1 MKHLFTF
8 FSKKDKKLLLTI
20 LFVRLIQTLGDF
32 VQPLMLLVIFE
43 IINPSTTPI
52 AELNPF
58 MQAIVGM
65 SRHFVNMFNGDQTAS
80 LSIVFV
86 IMTTGA
92 LFTLASGAISNVLT
106 AKIGMGFGYN
116 IRDKYYNK
124 VQSLSASDI
133 DKFSISSLTTRM
145 TTDIT
150 MIQNVFIRSLSIIP
164 RAIALFVGSI
174 VFAFFI
180 NPIYGAYFLGALIL
194 LILIL
199 WILFKIMIPS
209 FSNLQSSLDSANE
222 KMRENL
228 LGVRIVKSN
237 NLQKLEIK
245 YFNKVNDKLTKYGIQ
260 SSIAALS
267 FSPFVLIIVNLVIV
281 IILLA
286 SPPGY
291 PINDEIASLTNLA
304 ALTAAGLMLLSSIV
318 GEIGWSQATIK
329 RVNEV
334 FFTKPSIQESENP
347 INIDSNFDIVFE
359 NVNFKYNNSEEWILN
374 DINLKIKNKSSLGII
389 GHSGCGKTSL
399 INLITR
405 LYDIDSGKLLI
416 DNNDIKDLSLTSLR
430 DNISVTPQKSV
441 LFSGTIRSNIYY
453 GKNEP
458 TDVEL
463 ERALES
469 SCVNEVLASKKE
481 GLDEVVEQRGENF
494 SGGQKQRISI
504 ARSLIKEPKVLIFD
518 DSTSALDMLTEKNVQ
533 KMINKNYENA
543 TKIFIAQRIT
553 ALKNLD
559 NIVVMENGKII
570 NQGTHKHLLKN
581 CEYYYD
587 IALNQLGEEEI
598 KNDIK

>member
-32 VQPLMLLVIFE
+32 VQPLMLLVIFD
-43 IINPSTTPI
+43 IINPNL
-52 AELNPF
+52 ANDLNPF
-58 MQAIVGM
+58 MQFIVTM
-65 SRHFVNMFNGDQTAS
+65 SQHFRAMFNGNQMAS

-86 IMTTGA
+86 IMATGA
-92 LFTLASGAISNVLT
+92 LFTLISGAVSNVLT
-106 AKIGMGFGYN
+106 ARIGMGFGYN
-116 IRDKYYNK
+116 IRDRYYNK

-145 TTDIT
+145 TADIT

-174 VFAFFI
+174 IFAFFI
-180 NPIYGAYFLGALIL
+180 NPIYGTYFLGALFL
-194 LILIL
+194 LIIIL
-199 WILFKIMIPS
+199 GILFKIMIPT
-209 FSNLQSSLDSANE
+209 FYNLQSSLDSANE

-245 YFNKVNDKLTKYGIQ
+245 YFNKVNDKLTKYGIS
-260 SSIAALS
+260 SSIASLS
-267 FSPFVLIIVNLVIV
+267 FSPFVLILINLVIV
-281 IILLA
+281 LIIA
-286 SPPGY
+286 TNPPGTV
-291 PINDEIASLTNLA
+291 NDEIASLTNLA

-318 GEIGWSQATIK
+318 GEIGWSQATIR

-334 FFTKPSIQESENP
+334 FFTNPSIQESENP
-347 INIDSNFDIVFE
+347 INIDTNFDIVFE

-389 GHSGCGKTSL
+389 GHSGSGKTSL

-416 DNNDIKDLSLTSLR
+416 NDNDIKDLSLKSLR
-430 DNISVTPQKSV
+430 DNISITPQKSV

-453 GKNEP
+453 GKDDP
-458 TDVEL
+458 TEEEL
-463 ERALES
+463 EKALES
-469 SCVNEVLASKKE
+469 SCVNEVLATKVD
-481 GLDEVVEQRGENF
+481 GLDEIVEQRGENF

-504 ARSLIKEPKVLIFD
+504 ARSLIKEPRVLIFD

-533 KMINKNYENA
+533 SMINKNYQNA

-559 NIVVMENGKII
+559 NIIVMENGKII
-570 NQGTHKHLLKN
+570 SQGTHKYLLNN

-598 KNDIK
+598 KNDTK

>member
-199 WILFKIMIPS
+199 
-209 FSNLQSSLDSANE
+209 
-222 KMRENL
+222 
-228 LGVRIVKSN
+228 
-237 NLQKLEIK
+237 
-245 YFNKVNDKLTKYGIQ
+245 
-260 SSIAALS
+260 
-267 FSPFVLIIVNLVIV
+267 
-281 IILLA
+281 
-286 SPPGY
+286 
-291 PINDEIASLTNLA
+291 
-304 ALTAAGLMLLSSIV
+304 
-318 GEIGWSQATIK
+318 
-329 RVNEV
+329 
-334 FFTKPSIQESENP
+334 
-347 INIDSNFDIVFE
+347 
-359 NVNFKYNNSEEWILN
+359 
-374 DINLKIKNKSSLGII
+374 
-389 GHSGCGKTSL
+389 
-399 INLITR
+399 
-405 LYDIDSGKLLI
+405 
-416 DNNDIKDLSLTSLR
+416 
-430 DNISVTPQKSV
+430 
-441 LFSGTIRSNIYY
+441 
-453 GKNEP
+453 
-458 TDVEL
+458 
-463 ERALES
+463 
-469 SCVNEVLASKKE
+469 
-481 GLDEVVEQRGENF
+481 
-494 SGGQKQRISI
+494 
-504 ARSLIKEPKVLIFD
+504 
-518 DSTSALDMLTEKNVQ
+518 
-533 KMINKNYENA
+533 
-543 TKIFIAQRIT
+543 
-553 ALKNLD
+553 
-559 NIVVMENGKII
+559 
-570 NQGTHKHLLKN
+570 
-581 CEYYYD
+581 
-587 IALNQLGEEEI
+587 
-598 KNDIK
+598 